1 MASKIMVDDPY
12 DSCDDSV
19 IDDNNIWYINTFRSI
34 YIHTVLVKMNN
45 FKSIYPFE
53 IEGHYNISGYQM
65 LSVTIIKNLESNYE

>member
-1 MASKIMVDDPY
+1 MVDDSN
-12 DSCDDSV
+12 DSSDDSTV
-19 IDDNNIWYINTFRSI
+19 DDNYIWYINSLRSI

-65 LSVTIIKNLESNYE
+65 LSDTIIKNLESNYE